1 MSPYFLENQAT
12 DTTSFRKFVAK
23 FKKKRKIVYFRR
35 ISAFS
40 SKKLNFLFPW
50 NYIFGTRISSNLR
63 ITKCNEFS
71 DQLNKNHTI

>member
-12 DTTSFRKFVAK
+12 DITSFRKFVAK

-40 SKKLNFLFPW
+40 SKNL
-50 NYIFGTRISSNLR
+50 IFSSLEIISLGHVSAA
-63 ITKCNEFS
+63 IYE
-71 DQLNKNHTI
+71 